1 MKSPEEERKE
11 SLTYNLCTF
20 RSNKNKLL
28 HIIDEYIHIVYI
40 VFIDIFRH
48 TSVFTT
54 YQLQQNILVL
64 PNILIL

>member
-28 HIIDEYIHIVYI
+28 YIIDEYIHIVYI
-40 VFIDIFRH
+40 LYISYSLTFSDIRLYSLHINCNRIF
-48 TSVFTT
+48 
-54 YQLQQNILVL
+54 
-64 PNILIL
+64 